1 MRQAASVQD
10 VVVHMLLPSISTN
23 TRPTR
28 FAPINQEQ
36 MVRFNGTSWD
46 ASATFVPLF
55 HPTSSL
61 EPRLARRRGLK
72 GGGPYR

>member
-28 FAPINQEQ
+28 FAPIDQEH
-36 MVRFNGTSWD
+36 MVRFNGTSWERFGD
-46 ASATFVPLF
+46 VRALVNS
-55 HPTSSL
+55 TSRL
-61 EPRLARRRGLK
+61 ESRFGPGPRTN
-72 GGGPYR
+72 GGRPHR